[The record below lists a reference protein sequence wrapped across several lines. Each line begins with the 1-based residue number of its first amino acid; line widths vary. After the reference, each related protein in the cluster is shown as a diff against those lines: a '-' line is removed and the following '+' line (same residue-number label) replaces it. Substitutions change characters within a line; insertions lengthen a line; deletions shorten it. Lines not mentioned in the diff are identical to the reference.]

1 MLASFQ
7 GCTDGSAYEKSV
19 NMIWHINRI
28 KDTNQVIL
36 LEIQEGP
43 STKCKFFII
52 KVMKETKSHKIIPQL
67 NQRYKRQTIGNITIN
82 RDKQKELLL
91 KSEISQE
98 CPLCSLTQYWS
109 WHFSQILNQKKE
121 IEVLQK
127 GKEER
132 THTIRV
138 CWKCDPLPTHT

>member
-36 LEIQEGP
+36 LEIQKGLSIEYK
-43 STKCKFFII
+43 SIII
-52 KVMKETKSHKIIPQL
+52 KVMKETKSHKIIPQP

-91 KSEISQE
+91 KSEISE
-98 CPLCSLTQYWS
+98 EYPLCSLTQYTIL
-109 WHFSQILNQKKE
+109 SQIL
-121 IEVLQK
+121 
-127 GKEER
+127 
-132 THTIRV
+132 
-138 CWKCDPLPTHT
+138 

>member
-36 LEIQEGP
+36 LGIQKGT
-43 STKCKFFII
+43 SIMCKSFII
-52 KVMKETKSHKIIPQL
+52 KVMKETKNHNILQP
-67 NQRYKRQTIGNITIN
+67 NQRYKRQTIDNITIN

-98 CPLCSLTQYWS
+98 YPLC
-109 WHFSQILNQKKE
+109 
-121 IEVLQK
+121 
-127 GKEER
+127 
-132 THTIRV
+132 
-138 CWKCDPLPTHT
+138 

>member
-52 KVMKETKSHKIIPQL
+52 KVMKETKSYKIIPQL

-98 CPLCSLTQYWS
+98 CPLCSLTQY
-109 WHFSQILNQKKE
+109 
-121 IEVLQK
+121 
-127 GKEER
+127 
-132 THTIRV
+132 
-138 CWKCDPLPTHT
+138 